1 MITQKEIV
9 LPPLDRGFHLITEH
23 ILSNLDDFPLCGVM
37 HLFLQHTSCGLT
49 LNENCDPSVRE
60 DFEKS
65 INLLIKEDE
74 PHYTHTAEGVDDM
87 PAHIKSS
94 LIGCSLTIPIQNYQ
108 LALGVW
114 QGIYLC
120 EFRDYGGHRKI
131 LSTIYS

>member
-87 PAHIKSS
+87 PAHIKST
-94 LIGCSLTIPIQNYQ
+94 LIGHSVSIPISHGHLN
-108 LALGVW
+108 LGKW
-114 QGIYLC
+114 QGIYFC
-120 EFRDYGGHRKI
+120 EFRNNPTARKI
-131 LSTIYS
+131 IATIYH